1 LRSQDELANDYIL
14 VRRPPRAY
22 VACRLYCNLS
32 IAGFLRTKV
41 VACRFLCVDR
51 RSATVDMD
59 DAYQGPRRS
68 NVSPVS
74 CAALRL
80 LSAFPIHEPLD
91 DWYQWYFTHPETS
104 CLADE
109 QDEQAGQ
116 NEEEFEQEF
125 EEFDEGDDLEPDL
138 AAALSTAD
146 REAADKNCLEFDRHV
161 AEVGSSG
168 LTVGPFR
175 TPIEPCTSAMYNF
188 NYTFGIAVATDK
200 IWLVTDVISHLF
212 GPSVLDKMLQ
222 RFVRR
227 WSAGVY
233 SNANTGAGRLLEH
246 GMIAGNPVKKKQK
259 ADEWFAKARMHNPE
273 AVYPMFTTPCGY
285 IGEQSGFTLSCGHSC
300 LGQIAIGQNATEKAN
315 MPMRQAFLYCTA
327 LGIPGHFK
335 PQGRQ
340 RCIKANAEMYQL
352 SYKICTGGFN
362 IFEHPERF
370 TAVFEPRL
378 EILEFVVESYLYT
391 ELMVCR
397 VNGTKFPYTREYS
410 QSNHLPAQTGRGR
423 GRSKSGR
430 GAGKGVAPQSTPS
443 ATPKRSAKPMES
455 VSQQKKPKGDRSH
468 AEIMQEMCNKSGLD
482 PEALLRQFVSNATN
496 LDTSN
501 KAK

>member
-1 LRSQDELANDYIL
+1 
-14 VRRPPRAY
+14 
-22 VACRLYCNLS
+22 
-32 IAGFLRTKV
+32 
-41 VACRFLCVDR
+41 
-51 RSATVDMD
+51 MD
-59 DAYQGPRRS
+59 DANQGPRRS

-74 CAALRL
+74 CAALML
-80 LSAFPIHEPLD
+80 LSAPPSYEHLD
-91 DWYQWYFTHPETS
+91 DWYFTHPETS

-109 QDEQAGQ
+109 QDEQAEQ
-116 NEEEFEQEF
+116 SEEEFEQEF

-138 AAALSTAD
+138 AASLSTAD
-146 REAADKNCLEFDRHV
+146 REAADKNCLEFDKHV

-175 TPIEPCTSAMYNF
+175 TPIEPCTSAGYNF
-188 NYTFGIAVATDK
+188 NYTFGLAVATDK
-200 IWLVTDVISHLF
+200 IWLVTDVITHLF
-212 GPSVLDKMLQ
+212 GPSVLDKMIQ

-227 WSAGVY
+227 WSGGVY

-246 GMIAGNPVKKKQK
+246 GMIAGNPLKKKQK
-259 ADEWFAKARMHNPE
+259 ADEWFAKARMHNPD

-340 RCIKANAEMYQL
+340 RCIKANAEIYQL

-362 IFEHPERF
+362 IFEHPEKF
-370 TAVFEPRL
+370 TAVLEPRL

-397 VNGTKFPYTREYS
+397 VNGKTFPYSREYS
-410 QSNHLPAQTGRGR
+410 QPNHLPAQTGRGR
-423 GRSKSGR
+423 GRGRPKSGR
-430 GAGKGVAPQSTPS
+430 GAGKGVALQSTPS
-443 ATPKRSAKPMES
+443 ATPKRSAKPMET
-455 VSQQKKPKGDRSH
+455 VSQQKKLKGDRSH

-496 LDTSN
+496 LDIPT